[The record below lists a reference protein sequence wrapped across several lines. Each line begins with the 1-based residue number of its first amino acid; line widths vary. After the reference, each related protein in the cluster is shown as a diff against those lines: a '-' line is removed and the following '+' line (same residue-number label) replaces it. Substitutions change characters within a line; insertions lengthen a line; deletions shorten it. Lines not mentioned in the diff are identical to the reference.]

1 MSFNKDHSLKN
12 RPNFR
17 FQWLWYWWKIW
28 SLTFPFP
35 SSHLCRIH
43 YKSLALP
50 SVIFKSRFSVNWRGK
65 CVLRLITLLIIELT
79 HTWAYFSYPH
89 TFTQAPP
96 LYHLTLDTSL
106 KLKYSWSLSLLTH
119 GHTFAHAP
127 PLYHL
132 TLSFSPPH
140 PINLALSAIHT
151 TPSKNLFQHKHLYE
165 FWQE

>member
-89 TFTQAPP
+89 TF
-96 LYHLTLDTSL
+96 
-106 KLKYSWSLSLLTH
+106 
-119 GHTFAHAP
+119 AHAP

-132 TLSFSPPH
+132 TPSFQSLKCKVKVKVELIIELTHTWAYFYPRTPTLSSL
-140 PINLALSAIHT
+140 IL
-151 TPSKNLFQHKHLYE
+151 LYP
-165 FWQE
+165 FRVKSVKLK